1 MSIYTSVDRAQL
13 EQFLLRYDIGK
24 ALSFQPIATGITNSN
39 YRLDTDH
46 GLYVMTLYEHHSDD
60 ELIYML
66 GLQTHLAGRGVAC
79 SQPVADRRGEYFSS
93 LNQRPTAIIERLPGE
108 VATAPNLQQCR
119 LIGHELARFHL
130 AGVDF
135 QQFRPNPRGLDWIV
149 AVRDMLSEFLD
160 NSDRQAIEASLR
172 ATREFE
178 LEALPRGAIHADLFH
193 DNALFTE
200 TGLGGIL
207 DFDYACSDSFV
218 FDIAVLLNDWCI
230 DQDYQLLDSRVDAII
245 DGYRQIRDL
254 EAIEVDALPLMLRV
268 AALRFWLSRL
278 YDKSFPLSGELTFIK
293 NPETYR
299 NMHQLRSVN
308 MHFPGV

>member
-24 ALSFQPIATGITNSN
+24 ALSFQPIAAGVTNSN

-79 SQPVADRRGEYFSS
+79 SQPVEDRRGEYFSS

-108 VATAPNLQQCR
+108 VVTDPDLQQCR
-119 LIGHELARFHL
+119 LIGSELARFHL

-135 QQFRPNPRGLDWIV
+135 HRFRPNPRGLDWIV
-149 AVRDMLSEFLD
+149 AVRDMLSEHLD

-172 ATREFE
+172 AARECN

-193 DNALFTE
+193 DNALFIA

-207 DFDYACSDSFV
+207 DFDYACSDSFM
-218 FDIAVLLNDWCI
+218 FDIAILLNDWCI
-230 DQDYQLLDSRVDAII
+230 DRNYQLVDSRVDAVIG
-245 DGYRQIRDL
+245 GYRQIRDL
-254 EAIEVDALPLMLRV
+254 EAIEVDALPLMLRL

-278 YDKSFPLSGELTFIK
+278 YDRSFPLSGELTFIK
-293 NPETYR
+293 NPETFR
-299 NMHQLRSVN
+299 DMHELRSAGRPL
-308 MHFPGV
+308 PGI

>member
-24 ALSFQPIATGITNSN
+24 ALSFQPIAAGITNSN
-39 YRLDTDH
+39 YRLDTDR

-60 ELIYML
+60 ELVYML

-79 SQPVADRRGEYFSS
+79 SQPVKDRRGEYFSS
-93 LNQRPTAIIERLPGE
+93 LKQRPTAIIERLPGE
-108 VATAPNLQQCR
+108 VVTVPDLQQCR
-119 LIGHELARFHL
+119 LIGQELARFHL

-172 ATREFE
+172 AAREFE
-178 LEALPRGAIHADLFH
+178 LEALPRGAIHADLFY
-193 DNALFTE
+193 DNALFTG

-207 DFDYACSDSFV
+207 DFDYACSDSFI

-230 DQDYQLLDSRVDAII
+230 DLDYQLVDRRVDAVL
-245 DGYRQIRDL
+245 DGYRQIRVL
-254 EAIEVDALPLMLRV
+254 EAIELDALPLMLRV

-299 NMHQLRSVN
+299 NIHQLRSAN
-308 MHFPGV
+308 MHSPGA